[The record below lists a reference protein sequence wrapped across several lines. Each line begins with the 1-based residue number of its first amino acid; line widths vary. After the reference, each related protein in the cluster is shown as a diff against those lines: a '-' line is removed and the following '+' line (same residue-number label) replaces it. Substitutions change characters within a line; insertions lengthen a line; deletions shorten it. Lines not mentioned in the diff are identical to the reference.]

1 MAKPPRSVRD
11 RVIDAALALA
21 AEDAWRNITL
31 GSIAKAAKISLA
43 SLQENFGSKTE
54 IVAAVMANTN
64 ATVLNGIDASAESE
78 PARDRLLDAIM
89 RRLDALQPHKP
100 SISSILRDMSF
111 DPVGVMCLAPGYFN
125 SMAWTLEAAGIGS
138 AGPVGNLRVKGL
150 GAIYLGA
157 LKVWSRDDTEDQSK
171 TLAFLDRRLQQA
183 ERLVKWLPEGEL
195 FARRSRRVSD

>member
-100 SISSILRDMSF
+100 TISSILRDMSF